1 MRGPMLFLLLA
12 VGAHGAPQTDLPEAI
27 VSHPGFESADFD
39 GIIEDILSALE
50 ADPGHPWSATAVGML
65 TVLTEYTLSLIHI

>member
-1 MRGPMLFLLLA
+1 MRGPKLFLLLA

-27 VSHPGFESADFD
+27 VSHPRFESEDFD

-50 ADPGHPWSATAVGML
+50 ADPCHP
-65 TVLTEYTLSLIHI
+65 